1 MNPIAIIASLF
12 GLFSKTDT
20 GAKVGAGISYV
31 GIGAALSPLAVLAF
45 KHKDEVLT
53 CITIGNAAL
62 MGGIIAAVVLV
73 ARGTRAG

>member
-1 MNPIAIIASLF
+1 MNLISSLF

-20 GAKVGAGISYV
+20 GAKVGAGVSYL
-31 GIGAALSPLAVLAF
+31 GIGAALAPVAVLAF

-53 CITIGNAAL
+53 CLTIGNAAI